1 MLSELS
7 VCYFGILRF
16 SLGFCTIHV
25 SVLRW
30 KTGSYLEGMKIGN
43 LHTCLITPVKSGVNY
58 FCVYI
63 GIQREEVYIPPHTM
77 DGGTLNH
84 PPPPHTHTVK
94 PGKEP
99 PKLCNPVQ
107 ITPLVVLVGGFD
119 TLAG

>member
-1 MLSELS
+1 MFDYSCQIRGKLL
-7 VCYFGILRF
+7 
-16 SLGFCTIHV
+16 
-25 SVLRW
+25 
-30 KTGSYLEGMKIGN
+30 
-43 LHTCLITPVKSGVNY
+43 
-58 FCVYI
+58 VYI

>member
-1 MLSELS
+1 MVSFLCMLSELS

-58 FCVYI
+58 LCISEFNGKKSTY
-63 GIQREEVYIPPHTM
+63 PHTLWM
-77 DGGTLNH
+77 VEHLTTPL
-84 PPPPHTHTVK
+84 PPTHTLLHRVK
-94 PGKEP
+94 
-99 PKLCNPVQ
+99 NPLNFA
-107 ITPLVVLVGGFD
+107 IPCRLPL
-119 TLAG
+119 